1 MRNRDWLKR
10 MFNCQKTKVLI
21 LFETRDH
28 LAFLY
33 SSSYFSDPFILA
45 LLTKDYRA
53 SFSIM
58 RAKCHYAPTHPASTL
73 ILRIMRMLKPPL
85 SHSSVK
91 LCFNLK
97 RGKFCRVSEWV
108 AYLHYLYNCK
118 KLKKKKK
125 LENGVMSTLSS
136 SDNLWPTKWFTIEE
150 YCFLSSHSSFIWT
163 YPFSKHFFQQSFY
176 CQKVVTPSPSFHTV
190 YYHNSSF
197 CIRVCVCS
205 QINK

>member
-1 MRNRDWLKR
+1 MNFFSPSRRTNSKLWAKKVLFKRERKYREALMVLFLIFNYSGAWGLRNRDRLKR

-33 SSSYFSDPFILA
+33 SGSYFSDPFILA

-85 SHSSVK
+85 SHSSMK

-97 RGKFCRVSEWV
+97 G
-108 AYLHYLYNCK
+108 
-118 KLKKKKK
+118 
-125 LENGVMSTLSS
+125 
-136 SDNLWPTKWFTIEE
+136 
-150 YCFLSSHSSFIWT
+150 
-163 YPFSKHFFQQSFY
+163 
-176 CQKVVTPSPSFHTV
+176 
-190 YYHNSSF
+190 
-197 CIRVCVCS
+197 
-205 QINK
+205 QIL